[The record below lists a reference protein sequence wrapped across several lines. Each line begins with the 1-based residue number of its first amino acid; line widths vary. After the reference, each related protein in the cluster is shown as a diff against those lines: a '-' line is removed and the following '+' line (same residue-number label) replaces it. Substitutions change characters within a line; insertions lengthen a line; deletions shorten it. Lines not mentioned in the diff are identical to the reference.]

1 MGSIRQRKLWTVVLG
16 VSLLLLFLLLAA
28 QNAFK
33 LTFLNP
39 STTGEIA
46 LFTTLSVVAFL
57 LFLTALLLLVR
68 NALRLYADQRSRVL
82 GARLRTRMLA
92 GRGAAFAAAH
102 HVHVRLQ
109 LLAHES
115 RGRALVLAARG

>member
-1 MGSIRQRKLWTVVLG
+1 MGSIRQRKLWMVVLG

-33 LTFLNP
+33 LAFLNP
-39 STTGEIA
+39 STAGEIA

-82 GARLRTRMLA
+82 GARAANAHAA

-102 HVHVRLQ
+102 HVHVRL
-109 LLAHES
+109 
-115 RGRALVLAARG
+115 